1 MPGEFDDIL
10 KNLTEWSSRDWVVRG
25 GWTSAPTRVIDAD
38 IATISGAADKVIRVT
53 SSPDWLLSVD
63 FQAGHETVAKL
74 ADLLLYNSAFYER
87 YCKEWLK
94 WNNP

>member
-25 GWTSAPTRVIDAD
+25 GWKSALTRVIDAD

-53 SSPDWLLSVD
+53 GSPDWLLSVD
-63 FQAGHETVAKL
+63 FRPGTT
-74 ADLLLYNSAFYER
+74 R
-87 YCKEWLK
+87 
-94 WNNP
+94 